1 MEEDQKDE
9 VLEELWHIKDQLSSS
24 CNKDI
29 RQLVERVN
37 KIAQEQGFEKT
48 VEDQQNRK
56 IAY

>member
-1 MEEDQKDE
+1 MKS
-9 VLEELWHIKDQLSSS
+9 LKSLWHLKNQLSSS

-48 VEDQQNRK
+48 VKNQQNRK
-56 IAY
+56 IA